1 MKNDITIPILV
12 NDLQEKDLVSAADHR
27 KKYSL
32 VRDQQAEDFNKAI
45 VIRLEKEREKHNC
58 IQDEDRMQVKCKK
71 CNKVFSVGIILE
83 GFVDCPECKQP
94 IKV

>member
-45 VIRLEKEREKHNC
+45 EFGLMDLDTYDYRAETYANLTEGEKVLIDN
-58 IQDEDRMQVKCKK
+58 
-71 CNKVFSVGIILE
+71 F
-83 GFVDCPECKQP
+83 
-94 IKV
+94 